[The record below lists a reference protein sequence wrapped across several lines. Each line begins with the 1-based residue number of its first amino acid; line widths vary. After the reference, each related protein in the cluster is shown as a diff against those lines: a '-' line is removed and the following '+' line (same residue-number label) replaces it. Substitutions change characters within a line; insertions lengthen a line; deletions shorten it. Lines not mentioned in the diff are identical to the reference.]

1 MIPSVFVNGIS
12 QIEVGSELEC
22 QLELCFSFLFFLVSK
37 RLFKLSKK
45 EKKICTSFIAVCFMD
60 TFSRD
65 VDNQKIAH

>member
-1 MIPSVFVNGIS
+1 MGFHRLKWDRNLNVSLNFVF
-12 QIEVGSELEC
+12 L
-22 QLELCFSFLFFLVSK
+22 FFFFLVSK

-45 EKKICTSFIAVCFMD
+45 KICTSFIAICFMD